1 MNKFK
6 RDVLMKSSSPVQR
19 AGSVAVQVGAAI
31 ATVEI
36 PHGQWV
42 DVVSILLKFMANANN
57 ANLRIA
63 TLQSIIFIR
72 EGIVRVLLSD
82 VMVLELT

>member
-6 RDVLMKSSSPVQR
+6 RDVLIKSSSPVQR

-36 PHGQWV
+36 PHGQWA